1 MSLACSVLWD
11 ALSAWGTA
19 GRASFWIAL
28 EQNGS
33 WGRDALVESGLD
45 PAIGAAL
52 TQAASAAGGKIV
64 LIRRPGRH
72 AEQTTPHRVAYVAG
86 GLATT
91 PWLRR
96 AQVADPAELLDLP
109 WRELAGGRP
118 LDRPGFE
125 ASAPVLL
132 VCTNAKRDRCCA
144 LRGRPVLTELA
155 AQGRD
160 VWECTHTGGHRFAP
174 TGVVL
179 PFGQVLARVTPEL
192 GAEVLDAA
200 AAGRLAGA
208 SFGEHHDRSHD
219 HRPSSARC
227 SGDVNFVVPRS
238 SACRTQA
245 ARRTSTAIP
254 RLSTGVRNARF
265 GGHRRWV
272 YRRGPAPWGRGQA
285 GARRARRGA
294 GENVGCRV

>member
-109 WRELAGGRP
+109 WRELADGRP

-144 LRGRPVLTELA
+144 LRGRPMLTELA

-208 SFGEHHDRSHD
+208 SFGEHHDRGRSHLAPRVAVAD
-219 HRPSSARC
+219 SWARAQTGEQDPAALVAEDAGDDVVVRHRDGRAWTLRIQAIAGVPLPESCGKEDKPSMTYRVLTVQ
-227 SGDVNFVVPRS
+227 DDDI
-238 SACRTQA
+238 TQ
-245 ARRTSTAIP
+245 
-254 RLSTGVRNARF
+254 
-265 GGHRRWV
+265 
-272 YRRGPAPWGRGQA
+272 
-285 GARRARRGA
+285 
-294 GENVGCRV
+294 